1 MTVKQCRNY
10 INGEW
15 VDSKATQTVDVRNPA
30 TGEIIGKV
38 PLCGPSDVDAA
49 VQAANQAFPDWRG
62 TPPATR
68 ARVLFRLR
76 EVLEANFEEFSRV
89 ATMEAGKTIDEAR
102 AEMRRAFD
110 MVERACGIPGLM
122 LGSNLEDVARGVDCV
137 AIRQPLGV
145 FAAIN
150 PFNFPA
156 MVPFWFWPFAVACG
170 NTFVL
175 KPSEQSPLCLQR
187 ILEVID
193 AEGIFPP
200 GVLNLVNG
208 GKDAVNAILEH
219 PVIKGVSF
227 VGSTNVARLVYR
239 KCGET
244 GKRVQAFGG
253 AKNFMVVMPDAD
265 LKMTIPALVSSV
277 YGCAGQRCL
286 AGSVVQTVGAIH
298 DPFVAAMTEA
308 AAKFK
313 VGNGLDE
320 SVQMGPVIS
329 AAHRARVLAYI
340 EQGIAEGADLI
351 LDGRNPK
358 VAPGGENGYFIGP
371 CIFDNVKPH
380 MTIAKEEIFG
390 PVLAIMPLD
399 SFDEALD
406 IMNANPYGNATSIFT
421 SSGKAA
427 REFTY
432 RADAS
437 MVGVN
442 IGLAAPMSFFPFGGA
457 KGSFFGDLKAH
468 GPDAIEF
475 FTDRKVVTTRW

>member
-1 MTVKQCRNY
+1 
-10 INGEW
+10 
-15 VDSKATQTVDVRNPA
+15 
-30 TGEIIGKV
+30 
-38 PLCGPSDVDAA
+38 VDAA
-49 VQAANQAFPDWRG
+49 VQAAAQAFPDWRS

-68 ARVLFRLR
+68 ARVMFRLR

-145 FAAIN
+145 FAAIC

-193 AEGIFPP
+193 EEGIFPP
-200 GVLNLVNG
+200 GVLNLVHG
-208 GKDAVNAILEH
+208 GKDTVNALLEH
-219 PVIKGVSF
+219 PGIQGVSF
-227 VGSTNVARLVYR
+227 VGSTNIARHVYR
-239 KCGET
+239 KCGDT

-253 AKNFMVVMPDAD
+253 AKNFMIVMPDAD
-265 LKMTIPALVSSV
+265 LKMTIPALISSV

-286 AGSVVQTVGAIH
+286 AGGVIQTVGAIH
-298 DPFVAAMTEA
+298 DPFVAAITEA
-308 AAKFK
+308 AARLK

-329 AAHRARVLAYI
+329 AAHQARVLGYI
-340 EQGIAEGADLI
+340 EQGLAQGARLI
-351 LDGRNPK
+351 LDGRSPT
-358 VAPGGENGYFIGP
+358 VPPGGENGYFIGP
-371 CIFDNVKPH
+371 CVFDGVKPD

-390 PVLAIMPLD
+390 PVLAVMPVDSLD
-399 SFDEALD
+399 QALD
-406 IMNANPYGNATSIFT
+406 IMSASPYGNAASIFT
-421 SSGKAA
+421 SSGKTA

-437 MVGVN
+437 MLGVN

-468 GPDAIEF
+468 GQDAIEF